1 MFTVEAPLTV
11 RQDHDDDDLFKN
23 SSFSKIVKMTQQWSS
38 LPKKIHLLFN
48 LWIHLQVN
56 AQESRDG
63 QILFEVKIYLQKV
76 CITVSRVV
84 SS

>member
-11 RQDHDDDDLFKN
+11 RQDHDDDDYDDLLEN

-48 LWIHLQVN
+48 LWIHLN

-63 QILFEVKIYLQKV
+63 QILFEVFL
-76 CITVSRVV
+76 TLG
-84 SS
+84 